1 MKCGW
6 IGERRD
12 RAKFLDDVD
21 DDLEDLRLWAGR
33 IWIISVDQVIEKLDF
48 LGFYENLLNSEFFQS
63 QKLKI
68 VHTSNE
74 MSKCSIDVT

>member
-33 IWIISVDQVIEKLDF
+33 IWIISVDQVIGE
-48 LGFYENLLNSEFFQS
+48 S
-63 QKLKI
+63 
-68 VHTSNE
+68 
-74 MSKCSIDVT
+74 